1 MKKAPP
7 QKSAPPPSIPKEEK
21 PIVELKAKEVTI
33 DEKVSNILFDNI
45 LNTHLWKKN
54 IIEV

>member
-7 QKSAPPPSIPKEEK
+7 QKSAPPPSIPKEDKVEKK

-33 DEKVSNILFDNI
+33 DEKVSNRLLDNGCGTKI
-45 LNTHLWKKN
+45 YS
-54 IIEV
+54 E